1 MPPVSLLPHPVA
13 RFVVGINTA
22 DMALVLSQFV
32 DDAIV
37 NDQLREYCGV
47 ESIRGWVEQDC
58 IGKALE
64 IDVVHTRRHYGQMIL
79 TGRIE
84 GEFDKRGLPDPLL
97 LTFYFTQDGGK
108 VVQLIVLPK
117 TYDRETDT

>member
-1 MPPVSLLPHPVA
+1 MSQVSILPHPVA

-22 DMALVLSQFV
+22 DTALVLSQFV
-32 DDAIV
+32 EDAIV

-47 ESIRGWVEQDC
+47 ESIRRWVEQDC
-58 IGKALE
+58 IGKALA
-64 IDVVHTRRHYGQMIL
+64 IDVVHARRHYGQMIL

-84 GEFDKRGLPDPLL
+84 GEFDKRGLSNPLL

-117 TYDRETDT
+117 TDD

>member
-1 MPPVSLLPHPVA
+1 MQQLSGLPQPVV

-22 DMALVLSQFV
+22 DIALVLSQFV
-32 DDAIV
+32 EDAIV

-47 ESIRGWVEQDC
+47 DSIRQWAEQEC
-58 IGKALE
+58 IGKALT
-64 IDVVHTRRHYGQMIL
+64 IDVVDARRHYGQMIL
-79 TGRIE
+79 TGRIG

-117 TYDRETDT
+117 IIEAA